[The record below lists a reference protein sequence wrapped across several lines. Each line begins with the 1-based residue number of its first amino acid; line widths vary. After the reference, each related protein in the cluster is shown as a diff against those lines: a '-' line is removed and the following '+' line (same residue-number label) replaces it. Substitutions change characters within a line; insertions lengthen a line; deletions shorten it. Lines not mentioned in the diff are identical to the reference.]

1 MTSLLTSRLIP
12 AVLLAFVISTHASSA
27 KAQQSSLGQVDF
39 PTSGSEK
46 AQAHFLRGVAAL
58 HSFWYEEA
66 REEFVEATRIE
77 PDFMMGYWGEAMAYN
92 YPLWGIG
99 QDMTAARKALEKI
112 RESKKL
118 TNRERAY
125 LDAVKVLY
133 GDGDKHARDKAY
145 SAVMEK
151 VYRDYPE
158 DLEAACFYALSLL
171 GSVELNEHSFLRQM
185 KAGAIVLDVFQKRPN
200 HPGAAHYIIHAFDDP
215 EHAILALPAAR
226 RYALI
231 APEAAHARHMPSHI
245 FLQLGMWPEVVAS
258 NESSWA
264 TSDAW
269 VRRKK
274 LALNTRDYHS
284 LQWLQ
289 YAYMQQGRY
298 TKAEDLLAQVRN
310 DMIEFAASKKPGP
323 NPFAPSYVGMVAAFV
338 VETERWDQAETL
350 LAPLQTTSPPQSSGS
365 DNAAQ
370 QGMNH
375 CGPAPPVSRRV
386 YRGET
391 LPIFIRGL
399 AAAAKGSTEAQQRIA
414 DFQAMI
420 KALADSP
427 DSINSLRVKGL
438 EIRQLEISAV
448 LSASKNKFDEAIEML
463 RKATALEESAPP
475 PSGPPV
481 LVKPSHELLGDILLR
496 AGRPKEAA
504 QQFAISLLRQPNRA
518 RSLLGAARAAAK
530 MGDAQRAGVAYALF
544 VRQWQQG
551 DLQLPEL
558 IEAQNYLKVAH
569 SGASTSAP

>member
-1 MTSLLTSRLIP
+1 MTSLLTARLI
-12 AVLLAFVISTHASSA
+12 AALLLVFVVATFGSSA

-39 PTSGSEK
+39 PTSGSQK

-66 REEFVEATRIE
+66 REEFVESTRID
-77 PDFMMGYWGEAMAYN
+77 PDFMMGYWGEAMTYN
-92 YPLWGIG
+92 YPLWANAQEI
-99 QDMTAARKALEKI
+99 ASARKALEKI
-112 RESKKL
+112 TESKKL
-118 TNRERAY
+118 TDRERAY

-133 GDGDKHARDKAY
+133 GDGDKRTRDKAY

-171 GSVELNEHSFLRQM
+171 GSRELNERSFLSQM

-245 FLQLGMWPEVVAS
+245 FLQLGMWPEVVAA

-269 VRRKK
+269 VKRKN

-298 TKAEDLLAQVRN
+298 TKAEALLAQVRN
-310 DMIEFAASKKPGP
+310 DMSEFAASKKPGP
-323 NPFAPSYVGMVAAFV
+323 NPFAASYTEMVAAFL

-350 LAPLQTTSPPQSSGS
+350 LAPLQTTSAPQSS
-365 DNAAQ
+365 DAAP
-370 QGMNH
+370 MENMSH
-375 CGPAPPVSRRV
+375 GPTPAPVSRRV

-391 LPIFIRGL
+391 LPVFIRGL
-399 AAAAKGSTEAQQRIA
+399 AAAAKGSTEAEQRIA

-420 KALADSP
+420 KSQAGGP
-427 DSINSLRVKGL
+427 DQINSLRVKGL

-448 LSASKNKFDEAIEML
+448 SSASKGNYDEAIEML

-475 PSGPPV
+475 PAGPPV
-481 LVKPSHELLGDILLR
+481 LVKPSHELLGEILLR

-504 QQFAISLLRQPNRA
+504 QQFAISLVRQPNRA
-518 RSLLGAARAAAK
+518 RSLLGAARSAAK
-530 MGDAQRAGVAYALF
+530 LGEAKQAGVAYTNFL
-544 VRQWQQG
+544 VQWRQA
-551 DLQLPEL
+551 DIQLPEL
-558 IEAQNYLKVAH
+558 LEAQNYLKEARLR
-569 SGASTSAP
+569 

>member
-1 MTSLLTSRLIP
+1 MIA
-12 AVLLAFVISTHASSA
+12 AVFLVSVIATLGSSA

-39 PTSGSEK
+39 PTSGSQK

-58 HSFWYEEA
+58 HSFWYEVA
-66 REEFVEATRIE
+66 REEFVESTRIE
-77 PDFMMGYWGEAMAYN
+77 PDFMMGYWGEAMSYN
-92 YPLWGIG
+92 YPLWANA
-99 QDMTAARKALEKI
+99 QETAAARKALEKI
-112 RESKKL
+112 TESKKL
-118 TNRERAY
+118 TDRERAY
-125 LDAVKVLY
+125 LAAVKVLY
-133 GDGDKHARDKAY
+133 GDGDKRARDKAY
-145 SAVMEK
+145 AGVMEK
-151 VYRDYPE
+151 IYRDYPE

-171 GSVELNEHSFLRQM
+171 GSVELNERSFLRQM

-269 VRRKK
+269 VKRKN

-298 TKAEDLLAQVRN
+298 TKAEALLAQVRN
-310 DMIEFAASKKPGP
+310 DLSEFAASKKPGP
-323 NPFAPSYVGMVAAFV
+323 NPFATSYVGMVAAFL

-350 LAPLQTTSPPQSSGS
+350 LAPLQATNAPQSS
-365 DNAAQ
+365 DAAP
-370 QGMNH
+370 MENMSH
-375 CGPAPPVSRRV
+375 GPTPAPVSRRV

-399 AAAAKGSTEAQQRIA
+399 AAAATGSTEAEQRIA
-414 DFQAMI
+414 DFQVMI
-420 KALADSP
+420 KSMAGP

-448 LSASKNKFDEAIEML
+448 LSASKSNFDEAIEML
-463 RKATALEESAPP
+463 KKATALEESAPP

-496 AGRPKEAA
+496 SGRPKEAA

-530 MGDAQRAGVAYALF
+530 MGDAKQAGVAYANFLG
-544 VRQWQQG
+544 QWKQADVG
-551 DLQLPEL
+551 LSEL
-558 IEAQNYLKVAH
+558 REAQNYLKEARLR
-569 SGASTSAP
+569 